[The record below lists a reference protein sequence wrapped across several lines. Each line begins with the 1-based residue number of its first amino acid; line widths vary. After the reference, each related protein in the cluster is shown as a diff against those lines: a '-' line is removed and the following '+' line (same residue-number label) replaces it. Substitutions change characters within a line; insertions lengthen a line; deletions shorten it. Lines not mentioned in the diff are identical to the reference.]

1 VLIILFLFIVTGL
14 ASLYYRRRSRNITDE
29 QLLQCWAEYGTGKLM
44 LANEWGMTN
53 RFYTGNS
60 AEIPP
65 GEFVV
70 RETGTRK
77 QMLDIWWNVY
87 YSKKW
92 APMNGAADSA
102 GRYAEL

>member
-1 VLIILFLFIVTGL
+1 MFIILFLLIVAGL

-29 QLLQCWAEYGTGKLM
+29 QLMQCWAEYGTGKLV
-44 LANEWGMTN
+44 LANEWGITN

-70 RETGTRK
+70 REMGTRK
-77 QMLDIWWNVY
+77 QMLDIWWKVY

-92 APMNGAADSA
+92 APKNGAADSA